1 MTALPRTDIEP
12 ARAAPALSLR
22 RVRVV
27 YPGAETPAL
36 DIESLEVARGERI
49 AVIGPSGAGKTTLLR
64 LIAGLVRAE
73 AGSVSVLGQ
82 NLVAPAA
89 RHPRFRRR
97 VGLVFQEFN
106 LIERASVFDNVLWGR
121 LGRMNPFTSV
131 LGLFGEANRAAAS
144 KAIAEVGLEALADQR
159 CDRLSGGQ
167 KQRVAVAR
175 ALAQEPEI
183 ICADEPVSNLDPVA
197 TVNVMALLAD
207 ASLRRGATLVMV
219 VHTPALARAHA
230 LRIVGLAHGRV
241 AFDGP
246 AQAADDKSVLT
257 AVYGTGALTDGAR
270 DPRPA
275 PFHLA

>member
-1 MTALPRTDIEP
+1 MTALPRADIEP
-12 ARAAPALSLR
+12 ARDAPALSLR

-27 YPGAETPAL
+27 YPGAAAPAL
-36 DIESLEVARGERI
+36 DIESLEAVRGERI

-64 LIAGLVRAE
+64 LIAGLVRAD
-73 AGSVSVLGQ
+73 AGSISVLGQ
-82 NLVAPAA
+82 DLAASAA
-89 RHPRFRRR
+89 RQSRFRRR

-121 LGRMNPFTSV
+121 LGRMNPVASV
-131 LGLFGEANRAAAS
+131 LGLFGEDDRAAAS

-175 ALAQEPEI
+175 ALAQEPDI

-197 TVNVMALLAD
+197 TAGVMALLAE
-207 ASLRRGATLVMV
+207 ASRRRGATLVMV
-219 VHTPALARAHA
+219 VHHPALAREHA
-230 LRIVGLAHGRV
+230 LRIVGLARGHIV
-241 AFDGP
+241 FDGP
-246 AQAADDKSVLT
+246 AQAADDKSVI
-257 AVYGTGALTDGAR
+257 AAIYGTGALTDGAR